1 MNFKYIIPFFVL
13 FIFVNLPENK
23 SQKSSLSPYQE
34 YLVELK
40 EYRKT
45 CRNALKPY
53 RYDGSLTTHF
63 SYKEYVYEKEIEIST
78 IQDEEYRLSFNAMG
92 VKNDG
97 INIKVYD
104 KPKKYNSRT
113 LLYEK
118 DNVSGSEF
126 TVETT
131 EMLEKL
137 IESKRTKGFS
147 EEVLS
152 HLRLKKLYIDYL
164 IPATE
169 REMQV
174 DEQTGQ
180 EYKIVTKGAIILAVG
195 YHNL

>member
-1 MNFKYIIPFFVL
+1 MNIKYIIPVFIL
-13 FIFVNLPENK
+13 FSLFAPELK
-23 SQKSSLSPYQE
+23 SQKNSLTPYQE
-34 YLVELK
+34 YLIELK
-40 EYRKT
+40 EYRKN

-97 INIKVYD
+97 INIKIYD

-131 EMLEKL
+131 EMVEKL
-137 IESKRTKGFS
+137 ITNKREKGVS
-147 EEVLS
+147 EEVLN
-152 HLRLKKLYIDYL
+152 HLRIKKLYIDYL

-169 REMQV
+169 RDIQV
-174 DEQTGQ
+174 DDQTGE
-180 EYKIVTKGAIILAVG
+180 EYKLVTKGAIILAVG

>member
-78 IQDEEYRLSFNAMG
+78 IQDEEYRLSFNAMAL
-92 VKNDG
+92 K
-97 INIKVYD
+97 
-104 KPKKYNSRT
+104 T
-113 LLYEK
+113 M
-118 DNVSGSEF
+118 VS
-126 TVETT
+126 T
-131 EMLEKL
+131 
-137 IESKRTKGFS
+137 
-147 EEVLS
+147 
-152 HLRLKKLYIDYL
+152 
-164 IPATE
+164 
-169 REMQV
+169 
-174 DEQTGQ
+174 
-180 EYKIVTKGAIILAVG
+180 
-195 YHNL
+195 

>member
-1 MNFKYIIPFFVL
+1 MNIKYIIPVFIL
-13 FIFVNLPENK
+13 FSLFAPELK
-23 SQKSSLSPYQE
+23 SQKNSLTPYQE
-34 YLVELK
+34 YLIELK
-40 EYRKT
+40 EYRKN

-97 INIKVYD
+97 INIKIYD

-126 TVETT
+126 TIETT
-131 EMLEKL
+131 EMVEKL
-137 IESKRTKGFS
+137 ITNKREKGVS
-147 EEVLS
+147 EEVLN
-152 HLRLKKLYIDYL
+152 HLRIKKLYIDYL

-169 REMQV
+169 RDIQV
-174 DEQTGQ
+174 DDQTGE
-180 EYKIVTKGAIILAVG
+180 EYK
-195 YHNL
+195 

>member
-1 MNFKYIIPFFVL
+1 MNIKYIIPVFIL
-13 FIFVNLPENK
+13 FSLFAPELK
-23 SQKSSLSPYQE
+23 SQKNSLTPYQE
-34 YLVELK
+34 YLIELK
-40 EYRKT
+40 EYRKN

-97 INIKVYD
+97 INIKIYD

-126 TVETT
+126 TIETT
-131 EMLEKL
+131 EMVEKL
-137 IESKRTKGFS
+137 ITNKREKGVS
-147 EEVLS
+147 EEVLN
-152 HLRLKKLYIDYL
+152 HLRIKKLYIDYL

-169 REMQV
+169 RDIQV
-174 DEQTGQ
+174 DDQTGE
-180 EYKIVTKGAIILAVG
+180 EYKLVTKGAIILAVG